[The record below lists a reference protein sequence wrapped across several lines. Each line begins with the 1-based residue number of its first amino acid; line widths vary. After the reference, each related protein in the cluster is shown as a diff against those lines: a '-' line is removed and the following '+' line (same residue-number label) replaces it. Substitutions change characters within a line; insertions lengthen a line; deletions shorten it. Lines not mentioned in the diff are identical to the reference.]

1 MQVCFKKLLEEI
13 DDCNEIIY
21 GERFLINQVNSVN
34 DDLFKSYLSC
44 IPENDFNIDL
54 GGNIN
59 DFLGKDSLDN
69 IQYMFEYILD
79 GGSATVFLTQ
89 HDVNIVYINHNSGEI
104 GACIS
109 GDELHIIAKNL
120 FDFFS
125 QINIVQNLII
135 DLYDSNPR
143 GENGGYKTGFLEEL
157 KKILINEKVLL
168 DVEYFIEFFY
178 S

>member
-1 MQVCFKKLLEEI
+1 MQVCFKKLLDEVVK
-13 DDCNEIIY
+13 CNEIIY
-21 GERFLINQVNSVN
+21 GEIFLINQDNSVS
-34 DDLFKSYLSC
+34 DELFKSYLSC

-54 GGNIN
+54 RGNIN
-59 DFLGKDSLDN
+59 VFLGKDSLEN
-69 IQYMFEYILD
+69 IQYMFEDIFD
-79 GGSATVFLTQ
+79 GESATVFLTQ

-125 QINIVQNLII
+125 QINVIQNLII

-143 GENGGYKTGFLEEL
+143 GKNGGYKTGFLEEL

-168 DVEYFIEFFY
+168 DVDYFLEFFY
-178 S
+178 G

>member
-59 DFLGKDSLDN
+59 DFFRKRSVR
-69 IQYMFEYILD
+69 QYSIY
-79 GGSATVFLTQ
+79 V
-89 HDVNIVYINHNSGEI
+89 
-104 GACIS
+104 
-109 GDELHIIAKNL
+109 
-120 FDFFS
+120 
-125 QINIVQNLII
+125 
-135 DLYDSNPR
+135 
-143 GENGGYKTGFLEEL
+143 
-157 KKILINEKVLL
+157 
-168 DVEYFIEFFY
+168 
-178 S
+178 

>member
-1 MQVCFKKLLEEI
+1 MQVCFKKLLEEV
-13 DDCNEIIY
+13 DKYNEVIY
-21 GERFLINQVNSVN
+21 GERFLINPDNFDN

-69 IQYMFEYILD
+69 IQYIFEDIFN
-79 GGSATVFLTQ
+79 GESVTVFLTQ
-89 HDVNIVYINHNSGEI
+89 QDLNVVYINHNSGEI

-125 QINIVQNLII
+125 QINVVQNLII
-135 DLYDSNPR
+135 DLYESNPR

-157 KKILINEKVLL
+157 KKILIKENVVL
-168 DVEYFIEFFY
+168 DVDYFLEFFY
-178 S
+178 G